1 MGMKSNLFT
10 LLSIPELPTNR
21 NYWIVRSNG
30 GIFYDDFVMH
40 DYIAISWDYVTTN
53 IMCNESEATIR
64 AIIESQ
70 EKVNPSHD
78 GEDDTLDSEERGTKS
93 KITTIFNKLQRFI
106 NEFSVNDIVLVPSKD
121 SDRISIG
128 VIKSTVYEDSQYVQ
142 NYLSEDPNTEL
153 TLCPYFKR
161 RKVQWIK
168 HLTKQTADIYLM
180 KAFNSQHALS
190 KMNDY
195 APYIDRTIYPIY
207 KKNDEV
213 HSTLHA
219 GHPNGMSLKEL
230 SDLALN
236 LNSAIADIS
245 EQCELP
251 IKEKEIQV
259 KLNIHSPGLIE
270 LIGYGAAAGVFVS
283 ILMFSIN
290 HLINGGKLNLSFKKD
305 DKGNIDFSVDA
316 ETKGLKGR
324 AEERKKLELKEQAQ
338 MATLIKELDV
348 KNPELIS
355 DVLFHYNGQSN
366 QIGELE
372 NTEKKEE

>member
-1 MGMKSNLFT
+1 MKSNLFSI
-10 LLSIPELPTNR
+10 LKIPELPTNR

-40 DYIAISWDYVTTN
+40 NYIAISWDYVTTN

-70 EKVNPSHD
+70 EKVNPTYD
-78 GEDDTLDSEERGTKS
+78 EEDDTLDTEERGIKS

-128 VIKSTVYEDSQYVQ
+128 IITSTVYEDSQYVQ

-161 RKVQWIK
+161 RKVRWLK

-195 APYIDRTIYPIY
+195 APYIDRAIYPIY

-213 HSTLHA
+213 HSTFHA

-230 SDLALN
+230 SDLAFN
-236 LNSAIADIS
+236 LNNAISDIS

-251 IKEKEIQV
+251 ISEKDVQV

-270 LIGYGAAAGVFVS
+270 LIGYGAAAGTFVS

-290 HLINGGKLNLSFKKD
+290 HLINGGSFNLSFKKD
-305 DKGNIDFSVDA
+305 DKGNLDFSINA
-316 ETKGLKGR
+316 ETKGLKEHDQ
-324 AEERKKLELKEQAQ
+324 AQKKLELKEQAQ
-338 MATLIKELDV
+338 MAELIKELDV
-348 KNPELIS
+348 KNPDLIS
-355 DVLFHYNGQSN
+355 EVIFHYNKQSN
-366 QIGELE
+366 QSSALE
-372 NTEKKEE
+372 NNEKKEE

>member
-1 MGMKSNLFT
+1 MNSNLFS
-10 LLSIPELPTNR
+10 LLNIPELPTNR

-30 GIFYDDFVMH
+30 GIFYDDFMMH
-40 DYIAISWDYVTTN
+40 DYIAISWDYITTN
-53 IMCNESEATIR
+53 IMCNESELTIR

-70 EKVNPSHD
+70 EKINPSHD
-78 GEDDTLDSEERGTKS
+78 DGDDAPDLEERGIKS

-128 VIKSTVYEDSQYVQ
+128 IITSTVYEDSQYIQ
-142 NYLSEDPNTEL
+142 NYLSEDPDTEL
-153 TLCPYFKR
+153 TLCPYSKR
-161 RKVQWIK
+161 RKVKWIK

-190 KMNDY
+190 NMNEY

-207 KKNDEV
+207 KKNNEV

-230 SDLALN
+230 SDFALH
-236 LNSAIADIS
+236 LNNTIANIS
-245 EQCELP
+245 EQFELP
-251 IKEKEIQV
+251 VNEKEIQV

-270 LIGYGAAAGVFVS
+270 LIGYGAAAGIFVS

-290 HLINGGKLNLSFKKD
+290 HLINGGKFNLSFKKD
-305 DKGNIDFSVDA
+305 NLGNIDFSIET
-316 ETKGLKGR
+316 ETKGLKGH
-324 AEERKKLELKEQAQ
+324 AEEHKKLELKEQAQ
-338 MATLIKELDV
+338 MAALIKELDV
-348 KNPELIS
+348 KNPDFIQTLPC
-355 DVLFHYNGQSN
+355 SN
-366 QIGELE
+366 NVQPNPANNSE
-372 NTEKKEE
+372 NTKKEE